1 MNSKYGFASESV
13 LNDLAHMM
21 DDMSWRFHQTERTV
35 DPARD
40 FSPNYKIE
48 IHITRGNIL
57 ARDGMR

>member
-1 MNSKYGFASESV
+1 M
-13 LNDLAHMM
+13 NDLAHMM